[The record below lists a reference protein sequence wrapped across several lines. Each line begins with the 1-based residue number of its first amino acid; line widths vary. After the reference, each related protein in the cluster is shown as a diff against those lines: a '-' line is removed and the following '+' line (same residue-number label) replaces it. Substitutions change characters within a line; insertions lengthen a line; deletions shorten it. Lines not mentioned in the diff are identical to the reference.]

1 MIKKKMIIKNF
12 LLLTCFCNIIIFC
25 LINLFLNKSSYK
37 CELINIDNIRS
48 NLTEAVYSISSKKFG
63 HYNNLVYK
71 YNDQKLLFSHKI
83 KGWLKNILL
92 IPSKQEENTY
102 YIEFEVS
109 KKIFGLNQSEL
120 NSIVL
125 YDNISSIGENYEI
138 IRWKIFE
145 INSNNYLIQNSFSK
159 KFWKTKDLIYLDCS
173 GEFENINNTN
183 LIDNHNFINNP
194 YTFKIVKLFEELEI
208 KEEHIEIIEREPID
222 ILIKYIDLSE
232 PYLKRDGIKQIK
244 KDKDN
249 GELKYSL
256 RSIFRFIPWVR
267 KIFILMPNEKVRFLK
282 PINEI
287 SDKIVYVKD
296 KDLLGFDSES
306 STTFQY
312 ILFKLKNFGI
322 SDNFLLM
329 DDDYFIGRE
338 LKKTDFFYFDENS
351 KKVVPFVTS
360 MIFNYYE
367 VNKKEL
373 ITDIYYSFQMKCND
387 SVMAH
392 TPTGWQATKSRSLLF
407 LMKELGNPLISA
419 GFDHNA
425 IPVNLNDIEEIYNL
439 IYLRYRHSF
448 LTLNS
453 MSRTRYD
460 LQYQILYNTYGLNKL
475 HRKVKQMYSRYFDVK
490 SAKNVTLGSK
500 LFCINTGF
508 NEYNE
513 TDFDNLKM
521 KLEEL
526 FPEPTKYEIISDKE
540 INASIINNTSIS
552 NGIEEHNN
560 FICMNNGK

>member
-1 MIKKKMIIKNF
+1 MVKKKMIIKNF
-12 LLLTCFCNIIIFC
+12 FLLTCFFNIIIFC

-37 CELINIDNIRS
+37 CELINIDNIQS
-48 NLTEAVYSISSKKFG
+48 NLTEAIYSISSKKFG

-71 YNDQKLLFSHKI
+71 YNEQKLFFSNKI
-83 KGWLKNILL
+83 KGWLKNIRL
-92 IPSKQEENTY
+92 IPSKQEENIY
-102 YIEFEVS
+102 YIEFEVT
-109 KKIFGLNQSEL
+109 KKIFGLNETEI

-125 YDNISSIGENYEI
+125 YDNISSIGDNYEM

-159 KFWKTKDLIYLDCS
+159 KFWKTKDLLYLDCS
-173 GEFENINNTN
+173 GELENINNTN
-183 LIDNHNFINNP
+183 LIDNNNFINNP
-194 YTFKIVKLFEELEI
+194 YMFKIVKLFEELEI
-208 KEEHIEIIEREPID
+208 KEEHAEIIEREPID
-222 ILIKYIDLSE
+222 ILIKYIDLSD

-256 RSIFRFIPWVR
+256 RSIFKFIPWVR
-267 KIFILMPNEKVRFLK
+267 KIFILMPNEKVNFLK
-282 PINEI
+282 PIDEI
-287 SDKIVYVKD
+287 SDKIIYVKD

-338 LKKTDFFYFDENS
+338 MKKTDFFYFDENI

-360 MIFNYYE
+360 MVFNYYE
-367 VNKKEL
+367 VHKREL

-387 SVMAH
+387 TVMAH

-407 LMKELGNPLISA
+407 LMKELGSPLINA

-425 IPVNLNDIEEIYNL
+425 IPVNLNDIEEIFNL
-439 IYLRYRHSF
+439 IYLRYKHSF

-453 MSRTRYD
+453 VSRTRYD

-475 HRKVKQMYSRYFDVK
+475 RRKVKQIFSRYYDVK
-490 SAKNVTLGSK
+490 NAKNVTLGPK

-508 NEYNE
+508 NDYNE
-513 TDFDNLKM
+513 NDFDNLKM

-526 FPEPTKYEIISDKE
+526 FPEPTKYEILSSKQ
-540 INASIINNTSIS
+540 NNVSIINNISIY
-552 NGIEEHNN
+552 NGIEEDQ
-560 FICMNNGK
+560 

>member
-1 MIKKKMIIKNF
+1 MIIKNF

-25 LINLFLNKSSYK
+25 LINLFLNKFSYK
-37 CELINIDNIRS
+37 CELINIDNSLS
-48 NLTEAVYSISSKKFG
+48 NLTEAIYSISSKKFN

-71 YNDQKLLFSHKI
+71 YNDQKLFFSNKI
-83 KGWLKNILL
+83 KGWLKNIRL
-92 IPSKQEENTY
+92 IPIKHEENTY
-102 YIEFEVS
+102 YIEFEVT
-109 KKIFGLNQSEL
+109 KKIFGLNKSEI

-125 YDNISSIGENYEI
+125 YGNISSVGENFEMI
-138 IRWKIFE
+138 KWKIFE
-145 INSNNYLIQNSFSK
+145 INRQNYLLQNSFSK

-183 LIDNHNFINNP
+183 LIDNNFLNNP
-194 YTFKIVKLFEELEI
+194 YTFKIVKLFEELEM
-208 KEEHIEIIEREPID
+208 KDEHIEIIEREPVD
-222 ILIKYIDLSE
+222 ILIKYIDLSD
-232 PYLKRDGIKQIK
+232 PFLKRDGIKQIK

-256 RSIFRFIPWVR
+256 RSIFKFIPWIR

-312 ILFKLKNFGI
+312 ILFKLKKFGI

-338 LKKTDFFYFDENS
+338 LKKTDFFYFDENTHT
-351 KKVVPFVTS
+351 VVPFVTS

-367 VNKKEL
+367 VHKKEL
-373 ITDIYYSFQMKCND
+373 ITDIYYSFQMNCND
-387 SVMAH
+387 TVMAH

-407 LMKELGNPLISA
+407 LMKEFGTPLISA

-439 IYLRYRHSF
+439 IYLRYKHSF

-453 MSRTRYD
+453 VSRTRYD

-475 HRKVKQMYSRYFDVK
+475 KRKVKQIFSRYYDLK
-490 SAKNVTLGSK
+490 NAKNVTLTSK

-526 FPEPTKYEIISDKE
+526 FPEPTKYEIISNKE
-540 INASIINNTSIS
+540 NNVSIKYNIPIK
-552 NGIEEHNN
+552 EQQ
-560 FICMNNGK
+560 

>member
-1 MIKKKMIIKNF
+1 MVMKKMIIKNF
-12 LLLTCFCNIIIFC
+12 LLLTCFFNIIIFC

-37 CELINIDNIRS
+37 CELINIDKIQS

-63 HYNNLVYK
+63 HYNNLIYK
-71 YNDQKLLFSHKI
+71 HNEQILLFSNKI
-83 KGWLKNILL
+83 KGWPKNIKL

-109 KKIFGLNQSEL
+109 KKIFGLNKTEIS
-120 NSIVL
+120 SIVL
-125 YDNISSIGENYEI
+125 YDNISSVGGNYEMI
-138 IRWKIFE
+138 KWKIFE
-145 INSNNYLIQNSFSK
+145 VNNNNYLIQNSFSK
-159 KFWKTKDLIYLDCS
+159 KFWKTRDLIYLDCS
-173 GEFENINNTN
+173 GEFENINNTS
-183 LIDNHNFINNP
+183 LIDNNHLINNP
-194 YTFKIVKLFEELEI
+194 YTFKIVKLFEEMDI
-208 KEEHIEIIEREPID
+208 KEEHVEIIEREPVD
-222 ILIKYIDLSE
+222 ILIKYIDLSD

-267 KIFILMPNEKVRFLK
+267 KIFILMPNEKVSFLK
-282 PINEI
+282 PISEI
-287 SDKIVYVKD
+287 NDKIVYVKD

-329 DDDYFIGRE
+329 DDDYFFGRE
-338 LKKTDFFYFDENS
+338 MKKTDFFYFDENA

-367 VNKKEL
+367 VHKKEL
-373 ITDIYYSFQMKCND
+373 IADIFYSFQMKCNET
-387 SVMAH
+387 VMAH

-407 LMKELGNPLISA
+407 LMKVLGRPLISG

-453 MSRTRYD
+453 ISRTRYD
-460 LQYQILYNTYGLNKL
+460 LQYQILYNTYGLNKH
-475 HRKVKQMYSRYFDVK
+475 HRKVKQIFSRYYDVK
-490 SAKNVTLGSK
+490 NAKNVTLGTK

-508 NEYNE
+508 KEYNE

-526 FPEPTKYEIISDKE
+526 FPEPTKYEIISNKE
-540 INASIINNTSIS
+540 INLSIIKSIS
-552 NGIEEHNN
+552 NSNGIDEQQ
-560 FICMNNGK
+560 

>member
-1 MIKKKMIIKNF
+1 MIIKNF

-37 CELINIDNIRS
+37 CELINIDNIQS
-48 NLTEAVYSISSKKFG
+48 NLAEAVYSISSKKFG
-63 HYNNLVYK
+63 HYNNLIYK
-71 YNDQKLLFSHKI
+71 HNEQILLFSNKI
-83 KGWLKNILL
+83 KGWPKNIKL

-109 KKIFGLNQSEL
+109 KKIFGLNKTEIS
-120 NSIVL
+120 SIVL
-125 YDNISSIGENYEI
+125 YDNISSIGGNYEMI
-138 IRWKIFE
+138 KWKIFE
-145 INSNNYLIQNSFSK
+145 VNNNNYLIQNSFSK
-159 KFWKTKDLIYLDCS
+159 KFWKTRDLIYLDCS
-173 GEFENINNTN
+173 GEFENINSTS
-183 LIDNHNFINNP
+183 LIDNNHLINNP
-194 YTFKIVKLFEELEI
+194 YTFKIVKLFEEMDI
-208 KEEHIEIIEREPID
+208 KEEHVEIIEREPVD
-222 ILIKYIDLSE
+222 ILIKYIDLSD

-267 KIFILMPNEKVRFLK
+267 KIFILMPNEKVSFLK
-282 PINEI
+282 PISEI
-287 SDKIVYVKD
+287 NDKIVYVKD

-329 DDDYFIGRE
+329 DDDYFFGRE
-338 LKKTDFFYFDENS
+338 MKKTDFFYFDENA

-367 VNKKEL
+367 VHKKEL
-373 ITDIYYSFQMKCND
+373 IADIFYSFQMKCNET
-387 SVMAH
+387 VMAH

-407 LMKELGNPLISA
+407 LMKVLGRPLISG

-453 MSRTRYD
+453 ISRTRYD
-460 LQYQILYNTYGLNKL
+460 LQYQILYNTYGLNKH
-475 HRKVKQMYSRYFDVK
+475 HRKVKQIFSRYYDVK
-490 SAKNVTLGSK
+490 NAKNVTLGTK

-508 NEYNE
+508 KEYNE

-526 FPEPTKYEIISDKE
+526 FPEPTKYEIISNKE
-540 INASIINNTSIS
+540 INLSIIKSIS
-552 NGIEEHNN
+552 NSNGIDEQQ
-560 FICMNNGK
+560 

>member
-1 MIKKKMIIKNF
+1 MKKMIIKNF

-37 CELINIDNIRS
+37 CELINIDNIQS
-48 NLTEAVYSISSKKFG
+48 NLAEAVYSISSKNFG
-63 HYNNLVYK
+63 HYNNLIYK
-71 YNDQKLLFSHKI
+71 HNEQKLLFSNKI
-83 KGWLKNILL
+83 KGWPKNIKL

-109 KKIFGLNQSEL
+109 KKIFGLNKTEIS
-120 NSIVL
+120 SIVL
-125 YDNISSIGENYEI
+125 YDNISSVGGNYEMI
-138 IRWKIFE
+138 KWKIFE
-145 INSNNYLIQNSFSK
+145 VNNNNYLIQNSFSK
-159 KFWKTKDLIYLDCS
+159 KFWKTRDLIYLDCS
-173 GEFENINNTN
+173 GEFENINNTS
-183 LIDNHNFINNP
+183 LIDNNHLINNP
-194 YTFKIVKLFEELEI
+194 YTFKIVKLFEEMDI
-208 KEEHIEIIEREPID
+208 KEEHVGIIEREPVD
-222 ILIKYIDLSE
+222 ILIKYIDLSD

-267 KIFILMPNEKVRFLK
+267 KIFILMPNEKVSFLK
-282 PINEI
+282 PISEI
-287 SDKIVYVKD
+287 NDKIVYVKD

-329 DDDYFIGRE
+329 DDDYFFGRE
-338 LKKTDFFYFDENS
+338 MKKTDFFYFDENT

-367 VNKKEL
+367 VHKKEL
-373 ITDIYYSFQMKCND
+373 ITDIFYSFQMKCNET
-387 SVMAH
+387 VMAH

-407 LMKELGNPLISA
+407 LMKVLGRPLISG

-453 MSRTRYD
+453 ISRTRYD
-460 LQYQILYNTYGLNKL
+460 LQYQILYNTYGLNKH
-475 HRKVKQMYSRYFDVK
+475 HRKVKQIFSRYYDVK
-490 SAKNVTLGSK
+490 NAKNVTLGTK

-508 NEYNE
+508 KEYNE

-526 FPEPTKYEIISDKE
+526 FPEPTKYEIISNKE
-540 INASIINNTSIS
+540 INISIIKSIS
-552 NGIEEHNN
+552 NSNGIDEQQ
-560 FICMNNGK
+560 

>member
-1 MIKKKMIIKNF
+1 MVKKKMIIKNF
-12 LLLTCFCNIIIFC
+12 FLLTCFFNIIIFC

-37 CELINIDNIRS
+37 CELINIDNIQS

-71 YNDQKLLFSHKI
+71 YNEQKLFFSNKI
-83 KGWLKNILL
+83 KGWLKNIRL
-92 IPSKQEENTY
+92 IPSKQEENIY
-102 YIEFEVS
+102 YIEFEVT
-109 KKIFGLNQSEL
+109 KKIFGLNETEI

-125 YDNISSIGENYEI
+125 YDNISSIGDNYEM

-159 KFWKTKDLIYLDCS
+159 KFWKTKDLLYLDCS
-173 GEFENINNTN
+173 GELENINNTN
-183 LIDNHNFINNP
+183 LIDNNNFINNP
-194 YTFKIVKLFEELEI
+194 YMFKIVKLFEELEI
-208 KEEHIEIIEREPID
+208 KEEHAEIIEREPID
-222 ILIKYIDLSE
+222 ILIKYIDLSD

-256 RSIFRFIPWVR
+256 RSIFKFIPWVR
-267 KIFILMPNEKVRFLK
+267 KIFILMPNEKVNFLK
-282 PINEI
+282 PIDEI
-287 SDKIVYVKD
+287 SDKIIYVKD

-322 SDNFLLM
+322 S
-329 DDDYFIGRE
+329 
-338 LKKTDFFYFDENS
+338 
-351 KKVVPFVTS
+351 
-360 MIFNYYE
+360 E
-367 VNKKEL
+367 VHKREL

-387 SVMAH
+387 TVMAH

-407 LMKELGNPLISA
+407 LMKELGSPLINA

-425 IPVNLNDIEEIYNL
+425 IPVNLNDIEEIFNL
-439 IYLRYRHSF
+439 IYLRYKHSF

-453 MSRTRYD
+453 VSRTRYD
-460 LQYQILYNTYGLNKL
+460 LQYQILYNTYELNKL
-475 HRKVKQMYSRYFDVK
+475 RRKVKQIFSRYYDVK
-490 SAKNVTLGSK
+490 NVKNVTLGPK

-508 NEYNE
+508 NDYNE
-513 TDFDNLKM
+513 NDFDNLKM

-526 FPEPTKYEIISDKE
+526 FPEPTKYEILSSKQ
-540 INASIINNTSIS
+540 NNVSIINNISIY
-552 NGIEEHNN
+552 NGIEEDQ
-560 FICMNNGK
+560 

>member
-1 MIKKKMIIKNF
+1 MVMKKMIIKNF

-37 CELINIDNIRS
+37 CELINIDKIQS

-63 HYNNLVYK
+63 HYNNLIYK
-71 YNDQKLLFSHKI
+71 HNEQILLFSNKI
-83 KGWLKNILL
+83 KGWPKNIKL
-92 IPSKQEENTY
+92 IPSKQEENIY

-109 KKIFGLNQSEL
+109 KKIFGLNKTEIS
-120 NSIVL
+120 SIVL
-125 YDNISSIGENYEI
+125 YDNISSVGGNYEMI
-138 IRWKIFE
+138 KWKIFE
-145 INSNNYLIQNSFSK
+145 VNNNNYLIQNSFSK
-159 KFWKTKDLIYLDCS
+159 KFWKTRDLIYLDCS
-173 GEFENINNTN
+173 GEFENINNTS
-183 LIDNHNFINNP
+183 LIDNNHLINNP
-194 YTFKIVKLFEELEI
+194 YTFKIVKLFEEMDI
-208 KEEHIEIIEREPID
+208 KEEHVGIIEREPVD
-222 ILIKYIDLSE
+222 ILIKYIDLSD

-267 KIFILMPNEKVRFLK
+267 KIFILMPNEKVSFLK
-282 PINEI
+282 PISEI
-287 SDKIVYVKD
+287 NDKIVYVKD

-329 DDDYFIGRE
+329 DDDYFFGRE
-338 LKKTDFFYFDENS
+338 MKKTDFFYFDENT

-367 VNKKEL
+367 VHKKEL
-373 ITDIYYSFQMKCND
+373 ITDIFYSFQMKCNET
-387 SVMAH
+387 VMAH

-407 LMKELGNPLISA
+407 LMKVLGRPLISG

-453 MSRTRYD
+453 ISRTRYD
-460 LQYQILYNTYGLNKL
+460 LQYQILYNTYGLNKH
-475 HRKVKQMYSRYFDVK
+475 HRKVKQIFSRYYDVK
-490 SAKNVTLGSK
+490 NAKNVTLGTK

-508 NEYNE
+508 KEYNE

-526 FPEPTKYEIISDKE
+526 FPEPTKYEIISNKE
-540 INASIINNTSIS
+540 INISIIKSIS
-552 NGIEEHNN
+552 NSNGIDEQQ
-560 FICMNNGK
+560 